1 MNSCD
6 HMHTLQN
13 TVICIQM
20 YMFELRM
27 ACWHIP
33 YMSNMYICIHICIP
47 LFGKE
52 CTRISNMYICIYAH
66 LFPCQTMVYVYK
78 CTMVTWVH
86 KGLYWYVCMYIVMH
100 VDLDGPCAGAH
111 SQKSMWLCTSRKSAD
126 FETFT
131 VMPYSKSRSALT
143 FWEILVQPSRS
154 ID

>member
-6 HMHTLQN
+6 HSTFVYIYHCLAWKQM
-13 TVICIQM
+13 CIYTNVHVWYTCTFLAKQWYTYM
-20 YMFELRM
+20 YTNVHV
-27 ACWHIP
+27 WHIW
-33 YMSNMYICIHICIP
+33 YMSTCHAQ
-47 LFGKE
+47 FKHV
-52 CTRISNMYICIYAH
+52 H
-66 LFPCQTMVYVYK
+66 LYTYNSVLQGMH
-78 CTMVTWVH
+78 MVTWVH

-111 SQKSMWLCTSRKSAD
+111 SQKSMLLCTSRKSAD